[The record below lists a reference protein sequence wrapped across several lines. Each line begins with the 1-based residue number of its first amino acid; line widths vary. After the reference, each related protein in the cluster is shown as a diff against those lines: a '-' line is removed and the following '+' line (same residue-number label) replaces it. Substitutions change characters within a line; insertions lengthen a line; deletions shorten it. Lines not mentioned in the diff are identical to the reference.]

1 VNVNNNPS
9 ARSAQK
15 ASRGILDY
23 LVRHPDAKDTIDG
36 ILKWWL
42 PENEWDEEEVQEAL
56 DNLTSKG
63 WLTKRQTTASQ
74 TVYGMNKDQRKE
86 IDDFLDHSA

>member
-1 VNVNNNPS
+1 MKNNPS
-9 ARSAQK
+9 GRCAQK
-15 ASRGILDY
+15 ASREILDY
-23 LVRHPDAKDTIDG
+23 LVRHPDAKDTIEG

-56 DNLTSKG
+56 DSLTSKG

-86 IDDFLDHSA
+86 IDYFLNDSA